1 MIYGSKLVR
10 VARGPAHSL
19 SLAAAAITLIACVK
33 TEGTSTGD
41 STVASS
47 TQTAG
52 TSACTG
58 DNGGITLP
66 NGFCATVFADTIG
79 HVRHIVVT
87 SNGDVYVNTWSGPYY
102 SGPTHSGGFLV
113 ALRDTNND
121 GKADIIKRFGPDAQH
136 KNGGGTGIGLYKGAL
151 YAEEGDTI
159 AKRIVR
165 YAISTDSMTPTS
177 PTSETIV
184 GGLPASGDHPMHPF
198 AIDPSGNMYMDIGSA
213 TNSCQIKNRTLES
226 FGHKPCTELLTRGG
240 IWRYDANKT
249 NQKFSPAER
258 YATGIRNAVGIAF
271 DAGGQLYST
280 QHGRD
285 QLFDS
290 WRKLYTSDQGQNLP
304 AEELLKIEQ
313 GGDYG
318 WPSCYFDGTQ
328 ARLVLAPEYGGD
340 GGKAVG
346 DCATKKGPEAY
357 LPAHWAPDG
366 LLFYTGSL
374 FPAHYKG
381 GAFIAFHGSWNRAPG
396 PQQGYNVVFVP
407 FTSGKP
413 VDPAKYE
420 IFADG
425 FAGAVKQPDR
435 AAHRPAGVT
444 QGPDGALYITDDNGG
459 RIWKVTYKGSGM

>member
-1 MIYGSKLVR
+1 MIYGRKFVR
-10 VARGPAHSL
+10 AVRGPAQSL
-19 SLAAAAITLIACVK
+19 AFAAAAIALIGCAK
-33 TEGTSTGD
+33 TDGTTSGD

-52 TSACTG
+52 TYACAG

-66 NGFCATVFADTIG
+66 NGFCATVFADTVG
-79 HVRHIVVT
+79 HVRHIVVAP
-87 SNGDVYVNTWSGPYY
+87 NGDVYVNTWSGPYY
-102 SGPTHSGGFLV
+102 SGPAHPGGFLV

-177 PTSETIV
+177 AASETIV
-184 GGLPASGDHPMHPF
+184 GGLPANGDHPMHPF
-198 AIDPSGNMYMDIGSA
+198 AIDATGNMYMDVGTA
-213 TNSCQIKNRTLES
+213 TNSCQMENRTLES
-226 FGHKPCTELLTRGG
+226 PGHKPCTELRTRGG

-285 QLFDS
+285 QLFDN
-290 WRKLYTSDQGQNLP
+290 WRKLYTTDQGQNLP
-304 AEELLKIEQ
+304 AEELLKIER

-318 WPSCYFDGTQ
+318 WPTCYFDGQQ
-328 ARLVLAPEYGGD
+328 AKLVLAPEYGGD
-340 GGKAVG
+340 GKAVG
-346 DCATKKGPEAY
+346 DCATKKAPEAY

-366 LLFYTGSL
+366 LLFYSGSL
-374 FPAHYKG
+374 FPARYKG

-407 FTSGKP
+407 FASGKA

-444 QGPDGALYITDDNGG
+444 QGPDGALYITDDKGG